1 MWLSRRGH
9 ALAPT
14 GRCAPR
20 WRGNS
25 DRAIL
30 CVKLVWEPVVSAGLP
45 WDVMGT
51 QLDKTGDPIA
61 PHSCSASELK
71 ELLAAERAGKAFLA
85 FRDEQ
90 GLLGLFVPGRGGQTR
105 TVGRREEM
113 DLSLA
118 WDVEVSGLHAEL
130 QGLGGEWTIVDDGLS
145 TNGTF
150 VNGERISGRQ
160 RLRDGDRIRVGRT
173 VLAYYGASSAPVEST
188 VTAGNVPALQR
199 LTDTQSRV
207 LIALCRPYR
216 DGGSF
221 ATPASNQQIAA
232 EVFLSVDAVKMH
244 LRTLFGKF
252 ELGELPQN
260 QKRARLA
267 ECALQY
273 GVISQRDLA

>member
-1 MWLSRRGH
+1 M
-9 ALAPT
+9 
-14 GRCAPR
+14 
-20 WRGNS
+20 
-25 DRAIL
+25 AIQ
-30 CVKLVWEPVVSAGLP
+30 
-45 WDVMGT
+45 T
-51 QLDKTGDPIA
+51 DKAGDPIA
-61 PHSCSASELK
+61 PHSLTASELK

-105 TVGRREEM
+105 TVGRRVEM
-113 DLSLA
+113 DLSVP

-130 QGLGGEWTIVDDGLS
+130 QGFGGEWTIVDDGLS

-150 VNGERISGRQ
+150 VNGKRISGRQ
-160 RLRDGDRIRVGRT
+160 RLRDGDRIRMGRT
-173 VLAYYGASSAPVEST
+173 VLAYYGSSSAPAEST
-188 VTAGNVPALQR
+188 VTAGEEPAIQK
-199 LTDTQSRV
+199 LTDTQRRI

-221 ATPASNQQIAA
+221 ATPASNQQIAS

-267 ECALQY
+267 ECVLQY
-273 GVISQRDLA
+273 GVICQRDLA